1 MVGLLLAVVL
11 VRSHRFIASVARW
24 VLMRSH
30 RFIAVVLPVL
40 RLVALVVVLLRTGRA
55 VGRRDRKS
63 VV

>member
-11 VRSHRFIASVARW
+11 V
-24 VLMRSH
+24 RSH

-55 VGRRDRKS
+55 VGRRFSPREIS
-63 VV
+63 A